1 MDFHHEYSFSGLAMG
16 SIMEKVV
23 PLIISGGS
31 GSRLWPL
38 SREAHPKTFIKL
50 PDGQSLLQKTFTR
63 ALCLPQ
69 VEEVSV
75 VTREELFYQ
84 TKYDLDA
91 HECKT
96 NTLYILEPEGRNT
109 APAIAITALE
119 LAKRYDKK
127 SIMAVL
133 PADHLI
139 PDYAAFAFYARK
151 AIALAQQGF
160 LVTLGLKPSR
170 AETGYG
176 YLEIESHKA
185 FLLQDNGYRVSRFI
199 EKPSSD
205 IAEAYL
211 QSGKHYWNAGMFF
224 FSIETLLAEME
235 RHCMDLLD
243 FTKKCFADS
252 VTNKKQNALRL
263 DANTFSRVP
272 NISIDY
278 ALMEKSNQVATVICD
293 FVWNDIGSWNS
304 LSELLKPDENGNKI
318 IGEGVTHDTTNCYLQ
333 SSNRVIGTIGV
344 DGLVIV
350 DTADALLVA
359 KRDRVQD
366 VKQLVQLLKND
377 DNEVIKNHKKVHRP
391 WGHYTVISE
400 SENFKIKFINVS
412 PGGALSLQMHNHR
425 SEHWIVLNG
434 TALVTNGDQ
443 KFLINT
449 NESTFIPAGH
459 KHRLENPG
467 TIDLVIVEVQC
478 GQYLG
483 EDDIVRFADKYER
496 VLDPV

>member
-1 MDFHHEYSFSGLAMG
+1 MR
-16 SIMEKVV
+16 SITEKVV
-23 PLIISGGS
+23 PVIISGGS

-50 PDGQSLLQKTFTR
+50 PDGQSLLQKTFMR
-63 ALCLPQ
+63 ALCIPN

-75 VTREELFYQ
+75 VTREELYYQ

-91 HECKT
+91 HAHECKI
-96 NTLYILEPEGRNT
+96 NTSYILESVGRNT
-109 APAIAITALE
+109 APAIAITALQ
-119 LAKRYDKK
+119 LANRYDKK
-127 SIMAVL
+127 TIMAVL

-139 PDYAAFAFYARK
+139 PDNAAFAHYASE

-170 AETGYG
+170 ADTGYG
-176 YLEIESHKA
+176 YLEIESSKS
-185 FLLQDNGYRVSRFI
+185 LLQDNGYRVSRFI
-199 EKPSSD
+199 EKPSLE
-205 IAEAYL
+205 IAEVYL
-211 QSGKHYWNAGMFF
+211 RSGKHYWNAGMFF
-224 FSIETLLAEME
+224 FSIETLLYEME
-235 RHCMDLLD
+235 RHCISILD
-243 FTKKCFADS
+243 FIKECFAAS
-252 VTNKKQNALRL
+252 VINKKQNALKL
-263 DANTFSRVP
+263 DANTFSKVP

-278 ALMEKSNQVATVICD
+278 ALMEKSNQVAAVICD

-304 LSELLKPDENGNKI
+304 LSDLIKPDENGNKI

-344 DGLVIV
+344 DDLVIV
-350 DTADALLVA
+350 DTVDALLVA

-366 VKQLVQLLKND
+366 VKELVQLLKND
-377 DNEVIKNHKKVHRP
+377 DNEVIKYHKQVHRP

-412 PGGALSLQMHNHR
+412 PGGALSLQMHYHR
-425 SEHWIVLNG
+425 SEHWIVVSG

-467 TIDLVIVEVQC
+467 TIDLIIVEVQC

-483 EDDIVRFADKYER
+483 EDDIIRFEDKYER
-496 VLDPV
+496 VPDSI